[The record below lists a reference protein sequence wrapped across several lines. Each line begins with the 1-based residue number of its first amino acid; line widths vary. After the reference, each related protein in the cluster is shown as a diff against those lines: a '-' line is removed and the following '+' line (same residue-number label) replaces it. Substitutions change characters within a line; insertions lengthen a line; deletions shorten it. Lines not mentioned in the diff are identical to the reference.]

1 MDDVVDRKNPPPG
14 QRPPE
19 HFYGRVL
26 KPAELLEH
34 AHYSVVPIVEEQLRP
49 WVKRIWAVDWDL
61 PPGVGYQTATV
72 SEPTINLTFEYGDI
86 RRANTDGAGT
96 WVTGPVTKKRFDVGI
111 FGRGEVFGV
120 NFHLGGTLA
129 FSSQAPASVRDTSV
143 PAGTW
148 FPGIHESLSLESE
161 LSSGASRGASSDA
174 DGKAIEAWLLSLRP
188 RLTESYRRFR
198 EVVKLLDDPAVVNLG
213 ELSTRAEMSERSLQ
227 RMFDEYC
234 GVGVKRILTRARV
247 IDAVAALDSGWEG
260 SLTELGAR
268 LGWFDQSHFTTDF
281 RRTTGYTPTEYL
293 SAHDGR
299 SQPSP

>member
-34 AHYSVVPIVEEQLRP
+34 ARYSVVPVVEEQLRP

-61 PPGVGYQTATV
+61 PRGVRYQTATV
-72 SEPTINLTFEYGDI
+72 SEPTINLTVEYGDI

-111 FGRGEVFGV
+111 FGRGGVFGV

-129 FSSQAPASVRDTSV
+129 FSSQSPASVRDTSV

-148 FPGIHESLSLESE
+148 FPGIDESLGLENE
-161 LSSGASRGASSDA
+161 LSRGATSDA
-174 DGKAIEAWLLSLRP
+174 AAKVIESWLLSFRP

-198 EVVKLLDDPAVVNLG
+198 EVMELLDDPAVVSLG
-213 ELSTRAEMSERSLQ
+213 ELSSRSEMSERSLQ

-234 GVGVKRILTRARV
+234 GVGVKRLLTRARI
-247 IDAVAALDSGWEG
+247 IDAVAALDSGWDG
-260 SLTELGAR
+260 TLADLGVS

-293 SAHDGR
+293 SAHDRR